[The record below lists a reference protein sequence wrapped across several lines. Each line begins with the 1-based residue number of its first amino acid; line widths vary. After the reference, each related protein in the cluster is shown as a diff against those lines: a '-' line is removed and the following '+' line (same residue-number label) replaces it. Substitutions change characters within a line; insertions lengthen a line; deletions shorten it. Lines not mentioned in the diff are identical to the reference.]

1 MPSASVGA
9 THPHG
14 FALTLLLAAL
24 LLPPSTAAAATTLAE
39 LIASLE
45 TTGRHD
51 PDKAAAVYRE
61 AVVGGTGIDR
71 TVARLRAYSRRAGL
85 SPESRAACHLAIAHF
100 RWRDGAIEAAVVA
113 ADDALRS
120 SPEPGALLL
129 KARLLDAGGVAD
141 QARDWYQRAA
151 EAFGPGDE
159 QWLIR
164 VRLAMMDMSS
174 RNVAALEELALQREP
189 GFRNQAAVVL
199 ALLGRPDRAITLY
212 QPLKTNGKPYPRHVR
227 LSEWALQ
234 AGSHELAREQAW
246 LGYAAAPVRTDRLYA
261 LGLLTESYRSAGE
274 LHQLIEDL
282 AARESDDED
291 LLRLRVEALIETE
304 EYHRAI
310 ALYEELSPTNADI
323 DERQR
328 LVALHEAAGDTD
340 AMVQEYRRM
349 IEAEPAELRWYDALA
364 AHYLH
369 LGDDDAALAVWQALE
384 ARNGERAG
392 VLVEGAR
399 LMRSMG
405 FVDEGVA
412 MIERHIEARGADV
425 GALLFLFETWL
436 DRGEDPSALG
446 ALVRLEAFL
455 PADAAERIELAD
467 AYERLSRPEEAI
479 RVFEAIQD
487 VRGELGFDD
496 QVRLAWLYARVDR
509 RRDALT
515 LWRDIWV
522 GMETPA
528 RRSLAESQM
537 LPLAAELGTM
547 GDLAVELEEMLM
559 SGTARRNHMNLLV
572 RIYTEAGDSLSAT
585 EIIDEYAR
593 ALGEDE
599 IGHQRLLAHVH
610 LLLKDYPAH
619 DKALRRLYEIDPA
632 NRVDHIKSI
641 IVNLLTLDLAANS
654 DERFEEI
661 QRWMHK
667 LRQFDRGAVTGE
679 FEAGV
684 FSMAGF
690 ADQAVA
696 AYRRALVEQPE
707 NDDNLL
713 LLAEAMADNG
723 QADKA
728 LATLQFFAE
737 NAVEDNDFVVAVDGI
752 LNLLGTTGF
761 SRRPNTEALDTL
773 EWTRRIILE
782 RIARR
787 AGKFYLYELLAD
799 IAHEKGDTEASFLAL
814 ENSLAEAGI
823 RRPAVLRELV
833 TMATPNAGFGGFSTG
848 RGDID
853 RQLKYGRRLV
863 GLRQQLPPEVYIGVG
878 ASLLANG
885 DVPGAERAFEMI
897 DDITGLIDID
907 RTKAEIF
914 EATGY
919 GEQSRVFYNR
929 ALNVNRDSLEL
940 LHKTGFLYEATARE
954 DVAFQ
959 RYLRAIRIVLGRQPT
974 VLPPVDPNSRQPA
987 TESLNA
993 TVSREYRDHFDSLEQ
1008 GLLLSW
1014 PGAPGKSESAAAEL
1028 KALFD
1033 TELANVIQRS
1043 DDGPLPLARYARLDR
1058 TARLIRRV
1066 GFFLGDDDLA
1076 EHADVRLLVHFGGD
1090 EDFAE
1095 HLRQAYGVAGR
1106 LLPDGVSAPA
1116 HNGAQGS
1123 STRQPGRTDE
1133 KDGFET
1139 RLKRLRL
1146 AGAADEIERLL
1157 GERIRDGRF
1166 REGLGY
1172 GLLFLEAAK
1181 LDRLARVASSK
1192 LAADPDALI
1201 GFLLRDAGLFLRV
1214 EEAVGRPLI
1223 PPQEVITLLLK
1234 PHAGGQPFDGFGD
1247 NDKLGHWRYL
1257 EKRGTTDDRIRYLRV
1272 EAERSRRGERSA
1284 RLGTVGAFR
1293 ALLRGELTARQRTE
1307 VTDTIIERLSGLRSI
1322 YDDGVRYDVLAVLPL
1337 DAHPSNSG
1345 VLYRIAGFAESR
1357 WSELSSA
1364 EPLLR
1369 AVYEGRPLQVS
1380 QRLSE
1385 LGYGLPEHPFPYPGY
1400 THRGTRVA
1408 LTAARSQLLAEIAA
1422 GRQVDPRLAV
1432 AAYEMEYPE
1441 KRFGKPT
1448 RADSERHAPLLERL
1462 CKLDPDNDLPLA
1474 RLIEAWLN
1482 LGYAARAEEAIA
1494 GAYGASPDR
1503 DYWRLA
1509 YFQLLRSQQRFQEA
1523 VAVAADGGLD
1533 FRDPAVYQSELAART
1548 ADLSAPFDRLLRQLV
1563 DLGDQ
1568 RPPAPQ
1574 SPAADRWATQGLVE
1588 ALGAGEPEQ
1597 GRRALRK
1604 AWRKLLMPLE
1614 SSGHATPGNMS
1625 LQLIASPLLSA
1636 RLPRNPRAQAPAEPR
1651 TLFDAVAE
1659 SPYGARELD
1668 GYLRAMPDEIRRGF
1682 HRLYGHLARATADG
1696 QRRKELTSRLLGQ
1709 TIDDHEFTLWMLLRE
1724 RQPGPF
1730 VAGEREAFEERL
1742 SSMADPSLFQLVLT
1756 ARVFAAGGAVDGA
1769 EERYR
1774 LVAARLIRHGEY
1786 AKSENAPRG
1795 GFLYESD
1802 LAGLL
1807 GLASE
1812 VAARLPEAVARG
1824 FVEDILSVAR
1834 RADDVPGADALFDIL
1849 VLALLDLVYGPQELL
1864 EQVARRYPQV
1874 LAMPAQLA
1882 GVGAAKAV
1890 ELVRAYARA
1899 GDPCHAVKILGALLK
1914 GSASRTQPYD
1924 DPSGRPDVVAAALGD
1939 LETLYGID
1947 TLTRTNGY
1955 NRVVLAGVEA
1965 VLARKERLFP
1975 TSAPDWPRVSEWT
1988 DTARQALLGWLHDGK
2003 VDQASVLEILTALG
2017 KRGVQMGEPD
2027 LARDLLTRTIA
2038 GVESSGVPL
2047 GSRGAMSLAS
2057 LARTTGSPLPLSLI
2071 ADVLKNDGLV
2081 WRDKVNLVGM
2091 FEDSEEIDALLKLAR
2106 DHGIDHG
2113 LAMLRR
2119 LYTMAE
2125 RAGDAAYAGD
2135 LAARIRREEA
2145 AQKQLD

>member
-1 MPSASVGA
+1 MPSASVGLA
-9 THPHG
+9 HPHG

-24 LLPPSTAAAATTLAE
+24 FLSPSTATAATALAE

-45 TTGRHD
+45 TTERYD
-51 PDKAAAVYRE
+51 SDKAAAVYRE
-61 AVVGGTGIDR
+61 AVLGGTGIDR

-85 SPESRAACHLAIAHF
+85 SPDSRSACHLAIAHF
-100 RWRDGAIEAAVVA
+100 MWRDGAIEAAVVA
-113 ADDALRS
+113 ANDALHDS
-120 SPEPGALLL
+120 LDPGALLL
-129 KARLLDAGGVAD
+129 KARLLDAGGDAD
-141 QARDWYQRAA
+141 QARHWYQRAA
-151 EAFGPGDE
+151 EAFGPSDE

-212 QPLKTNGKPYPRHVR
+212 QPLKTNGKAYPRHVR

-310 ALYEELSPTNADI
+310 ALYEELSQTDADI
-323 DERQR
+323 DERHR
-328 LVALHEAAGDTD
+328 LVALHEAAGDAE
-340 AMVQEYRRM
+340 AMVREYRRM
-349 IEAEPAELRWYDALA
+349 MDAEPAEVRWYDALA

-369 LGDDDAALAVWQALE
+369 LADDDAALAVWKTLE
-384 ARNGERAG
+384 VRNGERAG

-399 LMRSMG
+399 LMRSMD
-405 FVDEGVA
+405 FVDKGVA
-412 MIERHIEARGADV
+412 MIERHIEAQGPDV
-425 GALLFLFETWL
+425 GALLFVFETWL
-436 DRGEDPSALG
+436 DRGEDPSALD

-455 PADAAERIELAD
+455 PEDAAERIELAD
-467 AYERLSRPEEAI
+467 AYGRLSRPEEAV
-479 RVFEAIQD
+479 RVFEAIRD

-537 LPLAAELGTM
+537 LPLAAELGTL

-585 EIIDEYAR
+585 EIIDEYAP

-610 LLLKDYPAH
+610 MLLKDYPAH

-632 NRVDHIKSI
+632 NRVEHIKSI
-641 IVNLLTLDLAANS
+641 LINLLTLDLAANS

-661 QRWMHK
+661 QRWMHER
-667 LRQFDRGAVTGE
+667 RQFDRGAVTGE

-684 FSMAGF
+684 LSMAGF

-696 AYRRALVEQPE
+696 AYRRAVVEQPE

-713 LLAEAMADNG
+713 LLAEAMAGNG
-723 QADKA
+723 QADTA

-761 SRRPNTEALDTL
+761 SRKPNTEALDTL

-782 RIARR
+782 RIAGR

-799 IAHEKGDTEASFLAL
+799 IAREKGDAEASFLAL
-814 ENSLAEAGI
+814 ENSLAEAGL

-863 GLRQQLPPEVYIGVG
+863 GLREQLPPEVYIDVG

-897 DDITGLIDID
+897 DDITGMIDID

-914 EATGY
+914 EVTGY

-940 LHKTGFLYEATARE
+940 LHKTGFLYETTGRE
-954 DVAFQ
+954 DVAFR
-959 RYLRAIRIVLGRQPT
+959 RYLRAIRVVLGRQPT
-974 VLPPVDPNSRQPA
+974 VLPSVYPNSRRPA
-987 TESLNA
+987 PEGRNA

-1014 PGAPGKSESAAAEL
+1014 PKDAGEAQAAASEL
-1028 KALFD
+1028 KALFE
-1033 TELANVIQRS
+1033 TELATVIHRS
-1043 DDGPLPLARYARLDR
+1043 DDGLLPLARYARLDR

-1076 EHADVRLLVHFGGD
+1076 AHADVRLLVHFGGD
-1090 EDFAE
+1090 GDLVE
-1095 HLRQAYGVAGR
+1095 HLRKAYGAAGR
-1106 LLPDGVSAPA
+1106 LLPDGVSVPA
-1116 HNGAQGS
+1116 RNGNQGS
-1123 STRQPGRTDE
+1123 SNRQPGRADE
-1133 KDGFET
+1133 QDDFET

-1146 AGAADEIERLL
+1146 AGATDEIERLL

-1166 REGLGY
+1166 LEGLGY
-1172 GLLFLEAAK
+1172 GLRFLEAAK
-1181 LDRLARVASSK
+1181 LDRLARLASSK
-1192 LAADPDALI
+1192 LTADPDALI
-1201 GFLLRDAGLFLRV
+1201 ALLLRDAGLFLRV

-1223 PPQEVITLLLK
+1223 PPQEVIALLLK
-1234 PHAGGQPFDGFGD
+1234 PHAGGEPLDGFGH
-1247 NDKLGHWRYL
+1247 NGKTGHWRYL
-1257 EKRGTTDDRIRYLRV
+1257 EKRGTTDEKIRYLRV
-1272 EAERSRRGERSA
+1272 EAERSLRGERSE

-1293 ALLRGELTARQRTE
+1293 ALVRGELTARQRTE
-1307 VTDTIIERLSGLRSI
+1307 VTDTIIERLSGLRGI

-1345 VLYRIAGFAESR
+1345 ALYRIAAFAESR
-1357 WSELSSA
+1357 WPEFSSA

-1369 AVYEGRPLQVS
+1369 AVYEGRPPQVF

-1400 THRGTRVA
+1400 THRDLRVA
-1408 LTAARSQLLAEIAA
+1408 LAVPRSQMLEEIAA

-1432 AAYEMEYPE
+1432 AAFEMEFPE
-1441 KRFGKPT
+1441 RRFGKPT
-1448 RADSERHAPLLERL
+1448 RADSELHAPLLERV
-1462 CKLDPDNDLPLA
+1462 CQLDPDNDLPLA

-1494 GAYGASPDR
+1494 GAYRASPDR

-1533 FRDPAVYQSELAART
+1533 YRDTRVYQSELAART
-1548 ADLSAPFDRLLRQLV
+1548 SDLPAPFDRLLRQLV
-1563 DLGDQ
+1563 DLGDR

-1574 SPAADRWATQGLVE
+1574 SPTSDRWTTQGLVE

-1597 GRRALRK
+1597 GRQALRK
-1604 AWRKLLMPLE
+1604 AWRKLLLPLK
-1614 SSGHATPGNMS
+1614 SSGHSTPGNMS
-1625 LQLIASPLLSA
+1625 LQLTASPLLSA
-1636 RLPRNPRAQAPAEPR
+1636 RLPCNPRAEVPAEPR

-1659 SPYGARELD
+1659 SPYGAQELD
-1668 GYLRAMPDEIRRGF
+1668 GYLRAMPDEIRKGF
-1682 HRLYGHLARATADG
+1682 HRLYGHLARATTDG
-1696 QRRKELTSRLLGQ
+1696 QRRKELTSRLRGQ
-1709 TIDDHEFTLWMLLRE
+1709 KIDDHEFTLWMLLRE
-1724 RQPGPF
+1724 SQPGPF
-1730 VAGEREAFEERL
+1730 VAGEREAFEQRL
-1742 SSMADPSLFQLVLT
+1742 SSMADPSPFQLVLT
-1756 ARVFAAGGAVDGA
+1756 ARVFAAGGAVDRA

-1774 LVAARLIRHGEY
+1774 LVAARMIRHGEY
-1786 AKSENAPRG
+1786 AESEDAPRG

-1802 LAGLL
+1802 IAGLL
-1807 GLASE
+1807 ELAGE
-1812 VAARLPEAVARG
+1812 VAARLPEAAARG
-1824 FVEDILSVAR
+1824 IVEDILSLAR
-1834 RADDVPGADALFDIL
+1834 RADDVPGADAWFDVL
-1849 VLALLDLVYGPQELL
+1849 VLALVDLVYGPQELL
-1864 EQVARRYPQV
+1864 EHLGRRYPQV
-1874 LAMPAQLA
+1874 LAMPTELA

-1899 GDPCHAVKILGALLK
+1899 GEDGHAIKILGALLK
-1914 GSASRTQPYD
+1914 GSASRTEPYD
-1924 DPSGRPDVVAAALGD
+1924 DPSGAPDAVTAALD
-1939 LETLYGID
+1939 NLETLYGID

-1955 NRVVLAGVEA
+1955 NLVVLAGVEA
-1965 VLARKERLFP
+1965 VLARQERLFP
-1975 TSAPDWPRVSEWT
+1975 ASAPDWPRVSQWT
-1988 DTARQALLGWLHDGK
+1988 GAARQALLGWLQDGQ
-2003 VDQASVLEILTALG
+2003 VDQTSVLELLTALG
-2017 KRGVQMGEPD
+2017 QRAVQIGD
-2027 LARDLLTRTIA
+2027 ADHARDLLTRTIA

-2047 GSRGAMSLAS
+2047 GSRGVAGLAS
-2057 LARTTGSPLPLSLI
+2057 WAEDTGSSLPLKLV
-2071 ADVLKNDGLV
+2071 ADVLKKDGLA
-2081 WRDKVNLVGM
+2081 WRDRVSLVGM
-2091 FEDSEEIDALLKLAR
+2091 FEDSEEIDAMLKLAR

-2119 LYTMAE
+2119 LHTMAE
-2125 RAGDAAYAGD
+2125 SAGNTAYAGD
-2135 LAARIRREEA
+2135 LAARIRHEEA
-2145 AQKQLD
+2145 AQEQLD